1 MKLIDYDSLQN
12 KYSWIIFFLLTIFFH
27 NLTKPFNKC
36 NKSSLISYLL
46 LLIHDAV
53 FVYFLFGSLLFNNY
67 IIHSIFLLLTLLNWY
82 IFGKCIITIVNNY
95 VCKNNYDEK
104 YINVVTL
111 LFNDNKSFIYLGSVM
126 LLIYNL
132 YNIYKK

>member
-12 KYSWIIFFLLTIFFH
+12 KYSWIIFILLTLFFN
-27 NLTKPFNKC
+27 NLTMPFNKC
-36 NKSSLISYLL
+36 IKPSLISYLL

-53 FVYFLFGSLLFNNY
+53 FVYFLFGSLIFNNY

-82 IFGKCIITIVNNY
+82 IFGKCIITIVNNH
-95 VCKNNYDEK
+95 VCENNYDEK
-104 YINVVTL
+104 YINVATL
-111 LFNDNKSFIYLGSVM
+111 IFNDNKSVIYLGSVM
-126 LLIYNL
+126 LLLYNL